1 MGIALLLGDRFENS
15 AKPRLEEFDI
25 NVAFAQSDFFMC
37 EWVCVFI
44 KHAPSFIQSRG
55 LNY

>member
-25 NVAFAQSDFFMC
+25 NVAFVQSDFL
-37 EWVCVFI
+37 CVSGFVY
-44 KHAPSFIQSRG
+44 KARA
-55 LNY
+55 